1 MNLFLK
7 KKIIIFIFI
16 SLISF
21 ILFRSR
27 LGSDDLEVFNLV
39 YSFLNSHLN
48 FYDFFYELR
57 KNNMGLSNY
66 NDLQK
71 PTFNTLNHR
80 FVWVLQSFIITKLV
94 LLFNSV
100 SKIDLYFLAQYFC
113 GYILTF
119 YTVLSFYLT
128 YIFFIKN
135 NIGKVKSL
143 FLCFILFLGTGLI
156 SFFTGSYIESLILLL
171 FVIRLT
177 SNNSIL
183 KFFSDLLIC
192 LVKPYYLVV
201 LLFLKLSENNY
212 KKILYLFSYFFFIT
226 VFYFIIKFSLLNF
239 SISSGKTSVSIFYPN
254 YDIIFVIKNLYNF
267 YFSLGIGVVFTAPA
281 IIILIIFGN
290 KKNQTFFKIL
300 GIFFLS
306 IFLCLWEGF
315 HGYAPGG
322 RYFLPCLIIFIP
334 EIISG
339 YKKIISLK
347 NNKIFNMLTFIFF
360 ILILVNIP
368 TLEYRNT
375 NLNSYINNSA
385 NNNSSLSPVYFND
398 RNEMKLKYTPIDNL
412 EYHHIF
418 FSNKVLLYKISGKD
432 NLTISNYTV
441 KVSNIYPMT
450 AFARLIFIKNSN
462 LKLYG
467 NNIFLYSNKFYL
479 YILIFYSLFLIC
491 LIFLIFL
498 SFIYSIKR
506 SW

>member
-7 KKIIIFIFI
+7 KKIIIFTFI

-21 ILFRSR
+21 ILFRGR

-48 FYDFFYELR
+48 FYDFFYELG
-57 KNNMGLSNY
+57 KNNIELNNY

-71 PTFNTLNHR
+71 PDSNTFNHR
-80 FVWVLQSFIITKLV
+80 FVWVLQSFIITKFV

-100 SKIDLYFLAQYFC
+100 FKIDLYFLAQYFC

-135 NIGKVKSL
+135 NVEKLKSL
-143 FLCFILFLGTGLI
+143 FLCFLLFLGTGLI

-177 SNNSIL
+177 SNNLIL

-192 LVKPYYLVV
+192 LIKPYYLVV
-201 LLFLKLSENNY
+201 LFLLKLSENNY

-226 VFYFIIKFSLLNF
+226 ILYFTIKFSLLNF
-239 SISSGKTSVSIFYPN
+239 SISSGITNISTFKPN
-254 YDIIFVIKNLYNF
+254 YDIFFVIKNLYNF

-290 KKNQTFFKIL
+290 KKNETFFKIL
-300 GIFFLS
+300 GVFLLS

-322 RYFLPCLIIFIP
+322 RYFLPSLIIFIP

-339 YKKIISLK
+339 YKKIILLK
-347 NNKIFNMLTFIFF
+347 NNKTFNVLTFTFF

-375 NLNSYINNSA
+375 NLNSYINKSFK
-385 NNNSSLSPVYFND
+385 NNSSLSPVYFNE
-398 RNEMKLKYTPIDNL
+398 RNEMKLKYTPINNI

-418 FSNKVLLYKISGKD
+418 FANKVILYKILGRD
-432 NLTISNYTV
+432 NLIISNYTV
-441 KVSNIYPMT
+441 KVSDIYPMT
-450 AFARLIFIKNSN
+450 GFARLIFIKNTN
-462 LKLYG
+462 LNLFG
-467 NNIFLYSNKFYL
+467 NNVFLLSNKFYL
-479 YILIFYSLFLIC
+479 YILIFYILFIMS
-491 LIFLIFL
+491 LIFSIFL
-498 SFIYSIKR
+498 SFMYSNKR
-506 SW
+506 